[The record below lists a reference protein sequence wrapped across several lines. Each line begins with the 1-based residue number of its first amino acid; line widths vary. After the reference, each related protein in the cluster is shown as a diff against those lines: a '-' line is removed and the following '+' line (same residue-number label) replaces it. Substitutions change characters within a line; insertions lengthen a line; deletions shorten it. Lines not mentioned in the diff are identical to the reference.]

1 MQMIAD
7 PAQVDRTRA
16 PTDQDI
22 YDRIFDAM
30 LGRRLRPGVHLGEA
44 QLAAAF
50 GVSRTKVRTA
60 LARLAQD
67 GLIELRRNQ
76 GASVAAPSET
86 RTRDVFALRA
96 MVEPAIAAQLAR
108 AHPRGAI
115 TLLRR
120 HIRQE
125 DVARRSG
132 NDPALIRLTG
142 EFHLLLAE
150 QTGNPLVLRL
160 LREMEV
166 MTSLAILRF
175 APTTVASCPCGEH
188 AELVD
193 AIARGEAEAAA
204 QTMRAH
210 LDHVLAGLDFMQA
223 QPTLAALLQVGDT
236 SH

>member
-7 PAQVDRTRA
+7 PAHSPRPRA

-30 LGRRLRPGVHLGEA
+30 LGRRLRPGVRLGEA
-44 QLAAAF
+44 QLAATF

-76 GASVAAPSET
+76 GASVTAPSEA
-86 RTRDVFALRA
+86 RTREVFALRA
-96 MVEPAIAAQLAR
+96 MIEPAIAAQLAR
-108 AHPRGAI
+108 QHTRASVAD
-115 TLLRR
+115 LRR

-125 DVARRSG
+125 DAARRSG
-132 NDPALIRLTG
+132 NDAELVRLTG
-142 EFHLLLAE
+142 VFHLLLAE
-150 QTGNPLVLRL
+150 QTGNPLILRL

-166 MTSLAILRF
+166 MTCLAILRF
-175 APTTVASCPCGEH
+175 APTAVSSCPCGEH
-188 AELVD
+188 AALVD
-193 AIARGEAEAAA
+193 AIARGDAHRAAEEM
-204 QTMRAH
+204 QEH
-210 LDHVLAGLDFMQA
+210 LGHVLDGLDFSQS
-223 QPTLAALLQVGDT
+223 QPSLAALLQVGEA